1 MKRVFILTRVSSG
14 QQETQNQLLQLRQY
28 CEDKNYAVV
37 KEVNENISGGN
48 EKRVGIDTA
57 IELASQAK
65 YDLLLFWN
73 LDRFSRLGILKTLQ
87 YFKTLESYGVEIK
100 SYTQPYLDTSNSSI
114 RELLLAFFSYI
125 ANFQLKRYS
134 EDIKSGQK
142 RAMAQGK
149 RIGRPRISTGTK
161 ELIAEFKS
169 KNISNRDIAR
179 ELKISEKT
187 VRNYLLTQTNLK

>member
-1 MKRVFILTRVSSG
+1 MKRVLILAKVSTG

-37 KEVNENISGGN
+37 MEVSENISGDN
-48 EKRVGIDTA
+48 EKRAGIDTA
-57 IELASQAK
+57 IELASQAR

-87 YFKTLESYGVEIK
+87 YFKALESYGVEIK

-125 ANFQLKRYS
+125 ANTPVTP
-134 EDIKSGQK
+134 I
-142 RAMAQGK
+142 
-149 RIGRPRISTGTK
+149 
-161 ELIAEFKS
+161 
-169 KNISNRDIAR
+169 
-179 ELKISEKT
+179 
-187 VRNYLLTQTNLK
+187 NLDSYNL

>member
-1 MKRVFILTRVSSG
+1 MKRVLILARVSTG
-14 QQETQNQLLQLRQY
+14 QQDTQNQLLQLRQY

-37 KEVNENISGGN
+37 EEVSENISGGN
-48 EKRVGIDTA
+48 EKRAGIDTA

-142 RAMAQGK
+142 RALAQGK
-149 RIGRPRISTGTK
+149 RIGRPKISNGTK
-161 ELIAEFKS
+161 ELIEEFKS

-187 VRNYLLTQTNLK
+187 VRNYLLAKN

>member
-1 MKRVFILTRVSSG
+1 MKRVLILARVSTG

-37 KEVNENISGGN
+37 KEVCENISGGN
-48 EKRVGIDTA
+48 EKRAGIDTA

-142 RAMAQGK
+142 RALAQGK
-149 RIGRPRISTGTK
+149 RIGRPKISNGTK
-161 ELIAEFKS
+161 ELIEEFKS

-187 VRNYLLTQTNLK
+187 VRNYLLAKN

>member
-1 MKRVFILTRVSSG
+1 
-14 QQETQNQLLQLRQY
+14 
-28 CEDKNYAVV
+28 
-37 KEVNENISGGN
+37 
-48 EKRVGIDTA
+48 
-57 IELASQAK
+57 
-65 YDLLLFWN
+65 
-73 LDRFSRLGILKTLQ
+73 
-87 YFKTLESYGVEIK
+87 VEIK

-142 RAMAQGK
+142 RALAQGK
-149 RIGRPRISTGTK
+149 RIGRPKISSSTK

-169 KNISNRDIAR
+169 KNISNRNIAR

-187 VRNYLLTQTNLK
+187 VRNYLFQAVGYPATQDRCFPVGTFPMFPGRHWLLSVWLLFSQADK